1 MNKAYIFDWDDNVL
15 YMDTKVLMERLID
28 DKWKHVRLST
38 SKYATV
44 RKDPEYRPYKN
55 NFQISFIEFTDL
67 GSRGNNAFLCD
78 VDKAI
83 NKNKFG
89 PSYND
94 FKECIISGS
103 PFAIVTARGHS
114 KSVIKEAIK
123 HLIHK
128 CFNDDEK
135 TLAHQNLLLKN
146 TETIGTNILTINT
159 LIDRY
164 LETCQY
170 MCVTSPEF
178 ISDIQKSDLSIEN
191 CKSLALKMV
200 INRMINQCNINSIG
214 FSDDDTNNINAIQKA
229 IEDDLKLE
237 FPGIDFAIYDTSK
250 RKKKKL

>member
-1 MNKAYIFDWDDNVL
+1 MNKAYIFDFDDNIL
-15 YMDTKVLMERLID
+15 YMDTKVLMERLVD
-28 DKWKHVRLST
+28 GKWKHVRLST

-44 RKDPEYRPYKN
+44 RKDPNYRPYKN

-89 PSYND
+89 PSYDD

-123 HLIHK
+123 HLVHK

-135 TLAHQNLLLKN
+135 KSVRENIMFRDEYSSVSSILLFS
-146 TETIGTNILTINT
+146 NIL
-159 LIDRY
+159 DRY

-170 MCVTSPEF
+170 ICVTSPEF
-178 ISDIQKSDLSIEN
+178 ISDIQKADLSIEEY
-191 CKSLALKMV
+191 KALALKMV
-200 INRMINQCNINSIG
+200 INRMINQCSISSIG
-214 FSDDDTNNINAIQKA
+214 FSDDDTNNVIAIQKA

-237 FPGIDFAIYDTSK
+237 FPDIDFAIYDTSK
-250 RKKKKL
+250 RKKKKI

>member
-15 YMDTKVLMERLID
+15 YMDTKVLMERLVD

-38 SKYATV
+38 SKYAIV
-44 RKDPEYRPYKN
+44 RKDPDYRPYKN

-67 GSRGNNAFLCD
+67 GSRGSNAFLCD

-83 NKNKFG
+83 DKNKFG
-89 PSYND
+89 PSYKD
-94 FKECIISGS
+94 FKECILSGS

-114 KSVIKEAIK
+114 KAVIKEAIK

-135 TLAHQNLLLKN
+135 ETTKQNIIFKSEHSQVSSIILF
-146 TETIGTNILTINT
+146 TNIL
-159 LIDRY
+159 DRY

-200 INRMINQCNINSIG
+200 INRMINQCDINSIG
-214 FSDDDTNNINAIQKA
+214 FSDDDPNNIQAIQKA

-237 FPGIDFAIYDTSK
+237 FPSIDFAIYDTSK
-250 RKKKKL
+250 KKKKKI